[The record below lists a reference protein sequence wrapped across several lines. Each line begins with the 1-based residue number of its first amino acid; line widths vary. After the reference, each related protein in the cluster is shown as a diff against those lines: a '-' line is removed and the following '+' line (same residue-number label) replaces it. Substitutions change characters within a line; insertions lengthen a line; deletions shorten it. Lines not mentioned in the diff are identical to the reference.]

1 MINKLFSRIINCSNY
16 LLMPLSKIKILIK
29 LKCILK
35 MGYFRKVATIIEKGE
50 LQMAVPSEIIK
61 KSFHE
66 IRNNYIF

>member
-29 LKCILK
+29 LKCTLK
-35 MGYFRKVATIIEKGE
+35 MGYFRKVATIIGE
-50 LQMAVPSEIIK
+50 RRAADGSAFLNNK

-66 IRNNYIF
+66 IRKNYIF